1 MDTKLT
7 DETAWNETI
16 TATYRK
22 DPNYS
27 YRILEIH
34 NQVLDLVENRLTPHP
49 DDLKEL
55 YSIYF
60 NIIKN
65 DHSRKFVEKKNRLT
79 VAKSIY
85 RSISVYPSVQLLKK
99 ALSKLD
105 SENKHSFL
113 LFPAGFNVSKYSG
126 HTCCF
131 VCTKKENESLHVDLV
146 DTLARYHL
154 SYPLKHTAPV
164 HRFIIPMKKIHQ
176 LATYL
181 NASAFMPDLK
191 HDEKFFIQKKL
202 LKIAQSNRPL
212 DYLFKEEQKVGNC
225 YLKQS
230 QFGLQYALWARN
242 TKKTNIITWPISTK
256 NMHQKISET
265 MMNNPRL
272 SPEIKNQMKNFFLL
286 YQKNNLHVLKRKAFE
301 TRWQNAQLEKNYEKQ
316 LFSQKEDR

>member
-27 YRILEIH
+27 YRMLEIH

-99 ALSKLD
+99 STFQVRFGKQT
-105 SENKHSFL
+105 FL
-113 LFPAGFNVSKYSG
+113 PTFSSRIQCIKIQWSHLLLRLY
-126 HTCCF
+126 
-131 VCTKKENESLHVDLV
+131 KERE
-146 DTLARYHL
+146 
-154 SYPLKHTAPV
+154 
-164 HRFIIPMKKIHQ
+164 
-176 LATYL
+176 
-181 NASAFMPDLK
+181 
-191 HDEKFFIQKKL
+191 
-202 LKIAQSNRPL
+202 
-212 DYLFKEEQKVGNC
+212 
-225 YLKQS
+225 
-230 QFGLQYALWARN
+230 
-242 TKKTNIITWPISTK
+242 
-256 NMHQKISET
+256 
-265 MMNNPRL
+265 
-272 SPEIKNQMKNFFLL
+272 
-286 YQKNNLHVLKRKAFE
+286 
-301 TRWQNAQLEKNYEKQ
+301 
-316 LFSQKEDR
+316 